1 MCVARNSKLSG
12 KSQFVNII
20 RSKICDR
27 EASNSI
33 LIEFEISMRYV
44 NTKEFCNGGRG
55 LSAARGLQATPP
67 LQTSLVRE
75 CVRAG
80 AAGAGTRR
88 SLGYHLLHP
97 LIMRLL
103 VLCVL
108 GVSPSLVSRWCEGYS
123 FWSS

>member
-55 LSAARGLQATPP
+55 LLAASLRRLQATPL
-67 LQTSLVRE
+67 LQTSLHQ
-75 CVRAG
+75 
-80 AAGAGTRR
+80 TT
-88 SLGYHLLHP
+88 Y
-97 LIMRLL
+97 I
-103 VLCVL
+103 
-108 GVSPSLVSRWCEGYS
+108 
-123 FWSS
+123 F

>member
-44 NTKEFCNGGRG
+44 NTKEFCDRGRG

-97 LIMRLL
+97 LILRLL
-103 VLCVL
+103 VLCA
-108 GVSPSLVSRWCEGYS
+108 PADFEAHCSLL
-123 FWSS
+123 